1 MTEWEIQTELSR
13 YPVAKFELKMDGS
26 WMEGRTD
33 GCTLSFPD
41 LEKMKPGHVVRPSV
55 RPSGEYVT
63 KSPEDGKPNRTQ
75 GDTRT
80 HSGHGCWMTQS
91 LCFNTCKM
99 VFDQQFFFPLLSYNR
114 NTYNG
119 IQSVFDKIK
128 RIMMDLSR
136 FGVYSTSSQ
145 PGCPARYLLS

>member
-1 MTEWEIQTELSR
+1 MGNSDRVESIPRGEIRAQNGR
-13 YPVAKFELKMDGS
+13 IMD
-26 WMEGRTD
+26 GRTD
-33 GCTLSFPD
+33 GWMYSIVSRFREDETRPR
-41 LEKMKPGHVVRPSV
+41 RPSV